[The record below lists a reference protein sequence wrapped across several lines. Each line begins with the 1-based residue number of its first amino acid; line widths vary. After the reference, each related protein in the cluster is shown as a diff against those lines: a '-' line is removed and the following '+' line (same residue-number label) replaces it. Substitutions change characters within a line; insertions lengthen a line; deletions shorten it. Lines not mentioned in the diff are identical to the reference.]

1 MTVPNE
7 SADSS
12 IPAIKSETKTQG
24 KAYQDLDAAPLHFHA
39 MRIPA
44 RLQGLPSSQ
53 HNIRRS
59 RSSSRSRSKPTSR
72 DVSPSGA
79 SRTSSTDSLSG
90 SVVDSD
96 ILLDRLGLEELEPPL
111 PNEIDSSQ
119 PPLPCVNERMSEES
133 LDDCHAFSD
142 LAMPSGKV
150 ERSSS
155 FTSSRDGGGSI
166 QGDSSFLETLEE
178 FDEEEEDDEEDATND
193 DDDEEEGGKRKQQKK
208 AERLRLLKWKERQK
222 NRAKLESEVLEVM
235 PENDEKLSQITE
247 K

>member
-1 MTVPNE
+1 MTVANE
-7 SADSS
+7 SAADSS
-12 IPAIKSETKTQG
+12 IPAVTSIKNESK
-24 KAYQDLDAAPLHFHA
+24 KHDANYQDVDAAPLHFHA

-72 DVSPSGA
+72 DGSPSGA
-79 SRTSSTDSLSG
+79 SRTSTDSLSG

-111 PNEIDSSQ
+111 PHEIDSQ

-142 LAMPSGKV
+142 LAVPSVKV

-155 FTSSRDGGGSI
+155 FTSSRDGGGSV

-178 FDEEEEDDEEDATND
+178 FDEEEEDDDEDGAND
-193 DDDEEEGGKRKQQKK
+193 NGSKKKQQKK
-208 AERLRLLKWKERQK
+208 AERLRLLKWQERQK
-222 NRAKLESEVLEVM
+222 NGAKLESEVLQVM
-235 PENDEKLSQITE
+235 PESDEKLSQIKE

>member
-7 SADSS
+7 SSDPA
-12 IPAIKSETKTQG
+12 IPAVTSIKNETK
-24 KAYQDLDAAPLHFHA
+24 KPNANYQDLDAAPLHFHA

-59 RSSSRSRSKPTSR
+59 RSSSRSRSMPTSR
-72 DVSPSGA
+72 DGSPSGA
-79 SRTSSTDSLSG
+79 SRTSTDSLSG
-90 SVVDSD
+90 SLVDSD
-96 ILLDRLGLEELEPPL
+96 ILLDRLGLEELERPV

-142 LAMPSGKV
+142 LAMPSVKV

-155 FTSSRDGGGSI
+155 FTSSRDGGGSV

-178 FDEEEEDDEEDATND
+178 FDEEEEDDDEDGTND
-193 DDDEEEGGKRKQQKK
+193 DGNKRKEQRK
-208 AERLRLLKWKERQK
+208 AERLRLLKFRERQK

-235 PENDEKLSQITE
+235 PETDEKLSQIKE